1 MKRRVY
7 VFDTTLRDGEQAP
20 GFSMRVSE
28 KVRVAAQLEAL
39 GVDVIEAGF
48 PIASSGEQEAV
59 RRIAQQCKTASVA
72 GLCRAKKQDID
83 AAWDALKYAKRPR
96 FHIFL
101 ATSDIHLEHK
111 LRMTREEAIRAAVE
125 AVKYAKS
132 FGAEVEFSPEDA
144 TRSEEGYLIRILEA
158 VIDAGADVIN
168 IADTV
173 GYAIPS
179 EFARLIRLLR
189 SEVRNADRARFS
201 VHCHNDLGMAVAN
214 TLAGIEAG
222 ADQIECTINGIGE
235 RAGNAALE
243 EVVMALKVREPI
255 FHVETGIRTELLYP
269 TSKLVQ
275 DITGVHVQPNKAVVG
290 ANAFAHE
297 AGIHQHGVLSHSA
310 TYEIMT
316 PESIGLNSNR
326 LVLGKHSGRHAVEK
340 ALHDMGVWV
349 DRDDLNRVYEKMVA
363 LADEKKQ
370 VTQRDLL
377 RIVDEI
383 KRGRVDVVEAQTV
396 RETAGANS

>member
-1 MKRRVY
+1 MKRRVE

-20 GFSMRVSE
+20 GFSMTVSE
-28 KVRVAAQLEAL
+28 KVRVAAQLEKL
-39 GVDVIEAGF
+39 GVDIIEAGF
-48 PIASSGEQEAV
+48 PIASAGEQEAV
-59 RRIAQQCKTASVA
+59 RRIAQQCKTSGVA
-72 GLCRAKKQDID
+72 ALCRAKKQDID
-83 AAWDALKYAKRPR
+83 AAWEALKYAVRPR

-111 LRMTREEAIRAAVE
+111 LRITREEAIQQAVA
-125 AVKYAKS
+125 AVKYARS

-144 TRSEEGYLIRILEA
+144 TRSDEGFLIQILEA
-158 VIDAGADVIN
+158 VIDAGVTVIN

-179 EFARLIRLLR
+179 EFRRLIRLLR
-189 SEVRNADRARFS
+189 SEVPNADKAKFS

-222 ADQIECTINGIGE
+222 ADQVECTINGIGE

-243 EVVMALKVREPI
+243 EVIMALHVRNSV
-255 FHVETGIRTELLYP
+255 FNVETGIRTEEIYP

-275 DITGVHVQPNKAVVG
+275 EITGVHVQPNKAVVG

-297 AGIHQHGVLSHSA
+297 AGIHQHGVLSHSS

-316 PESIGLNSNR
+316 PESIGLPSNR
-326 LVLGKHSGRHAVEK
+326 LVLGKHSGRHALQK
-340 ALHDMGVWV
+340 TLQQMGIWV
-349 DRDDLNRVYEKMVA
+349 DREDLNRIYRRVMQV
-363 LADEKKQ
+363 ADEKKN
-370 VTQRDLL
+370 VTERDLL
-377 RIVDEI
+377 KVVDEI
-383 KRGRVDVVEAQTV
+383 KAQRDLEEVVG
-396 RETAGANS
+396 GAEPVGAR

>member
-1 MKRRVY
+1 MKRRVE

-20 GFSMRVSE
+20 GFSMTVSE
-28 KVRVAAQLEAL
+28 KVRVAAQLEKL
-39 GVDVIEAGF
+39 GVDIIEAGF
-48 PIASSGEQEAV
+48 PIASAGEQEAV
-59 RRIAQQCKTASVA
+59 RRIAQQCKTSGVA
-72 GLCRAKKQDID
+72 ALCRAKKQDID
-83 AAWDALKYAKRPR
+83 AAWEALKYAVRPR

-111 LRMTREEAIRAAVE
+111 LRITREEAIQQAVA
-125 AVKYAKS
+125 AVKYARS

-144 TRSEEGYLIRILEA
+144 TRSDEGFLIQILEA
-158 VIDAGADVIN
+158 VIDAGVTVIN

-179 EFARLIRLLR
+179 EFRRLIRLLR
-189 SEVRNADRARFS
+189 SEVPNADKAKFS

-222 ADQIECTINGIGE
+222 ADQVECTINGIGE

-243 EVVMALKVREPI
+243 EVIMALHVRNSV
-255 FHVETGIRTELLYP
+255 FNVETGIRTEEIYP

-275 DITGVHVQPNKAVVG
+275 EITGVHVQPNKAVVG

-297 AGIHQHGVLSHSA
+297 AGIHQHGVLSHSS

-316 PESIGLNSNR
+316 PESIGLPSNR
-326 LVLGKHSGRHAVEK
+326 LVLGKHSGRHALQK
-340 ALHDMGVWV
+340 TLQQMGIWV
-349 DRDDLNRVYEKMVA
+349 DREDLNRIY
-363 LADEKKQ
+363 
-370 VTQRDLL
+370 R
-377 RIVDEI
+377 R
-383 KRGRVDVVEAQTV
+383 
-396 RETAGANS
+396 

>member
-28 KVRVAAQLEAL
+28 KLRVAAQLEAL

-48 PIASSGEQEAV
+48 PIASAGEQEAV
-59 RRIAQQCKTASVA
+59 RRIAQQCQNASVA
-72 GLCRAKKQDID
+72 GLCRAKKEDID

-101 ATSDIHLEHK
+101 ATSDIHLEYK
-111 LRMTREEAIRAAVE
+111 LRMTREEAIHAAVS
-125 AVKYAKS
+125 AVRYAKS

-144 TRSEEGYLIRILEA
+144 TRSEEGYLIRVLEA
-158 VIDAGADVIN
+158 VIDAGADVVN

-189 SEVRNADRARFS
+189 SEVRNAERARFS
-201 VHCHNDLGMAVAN
+201 VHCHNDLGLAVAN

-243 EVVMALKVREPI
+243 EVVMALKVRESV
-255 FHVETGIRTELLYP
+255 FSVETGIRTELIYP
-269 TSKLVQ
+269 TSLLVQ
-275 DITGVHVQPNKAVVG
+275 EITGVHVQPNKAVVG

-297 AGIHQHGVLSHSA
+297 AGIHQHGVLAHAA

-316 PESIGLNSNR
+316 PESIGLTSNR
-326 LVLGKHSGRHAVEK
+326 IVLGKHSGRHAVRK
-340 ALHDMGVWV
+340 ALLDMGVRV
-349 DRDDLNRVYEKMVA
+349 DKEGLDFVYERMVA

-377 RIVDEI
+377 RIVDQL
-383 KRGRVDVVEAQTV
+383 KREKSHTDAYQSVS
-396 RETAGANS
+396 ETAEAGS

>member
-1 MKRRVY
+1 MKRRVE

-20 GFSMRVSE
+20 GFSMTVSE
-28 KVRVAAQLEAL
+28 KVRVAAQLEKL
-39 GVDVIEAGF
+39 GVDIIEAGF
-48 PIASSGEQEAV
+48 PIASAGEQEAV
-59 RRIAQQCKTASVA
+59 RRIAQQCKTSGVA
-72 GLCRAKKQDID
+72 ALCRAKKQDID
-83 AAWDALKYAKRPR
+83 AAWEALKYAVRPR

-111 LRMTREEAIRAAVE
+111 LRITREEAIQQAVA
-125 AVKYAKS
+125 AVKYARS

-144 TRSEEGYLIRILEA
+144 TRSDEGFLIQILEA
-158 VIDAGADVIN
+158 VIDAGVTVIN

-179 EFARLIRLLR
+179 EFRRLIRLLR
-189 SEVRNADRARFS
+189 SEVPNADKAKFS

-222 ADQIECTINGIGE
+222 ADQVECTINGIGE

-243 EVVMALKVREPI
+243 EVIMALHVRNSV
-255 FHVETGIRTELLYP
+255 FNVETGIRTEEIYP

-275 DITGVHVQPNKAVVG
+275 EITGVHVQPNKAVVG

-297 AGIHQHGVLSHSA
+297 AGIHQHGVLSHSS

-316 PESIGLNSNR
+316 PESIGLPSNR
-326 LVLGKHSGRHAVEK
+326 LVLGKHSGRHALQK
-340 ALHDMGVWV
+340 TLQQMGIWV
-349 DRDDLNRVYEKMVA
+349 DREDLNRIYRRVMQV
-363 LADEKKQ
+363 ADEKKN
-370 VTQRDLL
+370 VTERDLL
-377 RIVDEI
+377 KVVDEI
-383 KRGRVDVVEAQTV
+383 KAQHDLEEVVG
-396 RETAGANS
+396 GAEPVAAR

>member
-1 MKRRVY
+1 MRRRVE

-20 GFSMRVSE
+20 GFSMKVSE
-28 KVRVAAQLEAL
+28 KVRVALQLEKL

-59 RRIAQQCKTASVA
+59 RRIAQQCKSVSVA
-72 GLCRAKKQDID
+72 GLCRAKRGDID
-83 AAWDALKYAKRPR
+83 AAWDALKYAARPR

-111 LRMTREEAIRAAVE
+111 LRMTREEALKAAVD
-125 AVKYAKS
+125 AVSYARS
-132 FGAEVEFSPEDA
+132 HGADVEFSPEDA
-144 TRSEEGYLIRILEA
+144 TRSHEGYLIRVLEA
-158 VIDAGADVIN
+158 VIDAGATVIN

-189 SEVRNADRARFS
+189 AEIRNADRVKFS
-201 VHCHNDLGMAVAN
+201 VHCHDDLGLAVAN
-214 TLAGIEAG
+214 TLAGVEAG
-222 ADQIECTINGIGE
+222 ADQVECTINGIGE

-243 EVVMALKVREPI
+243 EIIMALRVREPV
-255 FHVETGIRTELLYP
+255 FGVETGIRTEQLYP
-269 TSKLVQ
+269 TSRLVQ

-297 AGIHQHGVLSHSA
+297 AGIHQHGVLSHAA

-316 PESIGLNSNR
+316 PESVGLNSNR
-326 LVLGKHSGRHAVEK
+326 IVLGKHSGRHAVSK

-349 DRDDLNRVYEKMVA
+349 EREELDWIYQRMVEM
-363 LADEKKQ
+363 ADEKKK
-370 VTQRDLL
+370 VTERDLL
-377 RIVDEI
+377 RILDEVK
-383 KRGRVDVVEAQTV
+383 KRRVDVVGEESVAV
-396 RETAGANS
+396 PANPR